1 MSVHWRT
8 TFGLM
13 LSAALVLVASQTA
26 TQAAQPAK
34 PGNHASSAA
43 DHANDISAQ
52 RRRPARVRIY
62 GTARPLAPT
71 AVRQCRAWY
80 APEYR
85 ASGTVI
91 TPRMQCWWD
100 NG

>member
-1 MSVHWRT
+1 MSVSLRT
-8 TFGLM
+8 TIGLM
-13 LSAALVLVASQTA
+13 LSAALVLVVSQTT
-26 TQAAQPAK
+26 TQAAPSVK
-34 PGNHASSAA
+34 TGSHARSET

-91 TPRMQCWWD
+91 TPRMQCWWN